1 MVKQHRTPAIPAASE
16 KEQTMHKI
24 ALEEHFSIRELLP
37 TSEELE
43 FFDPQV
49 LDVIESLLPELAEK
63 RLANM
68 DKAGIEIAVLSQTA
82 PGIQAISNSPDA
94 SAMARHA
101 NDVLHTSIEL
111 QPRRFR
117 GFAAL
122 NLQDIDAACAELK
135 RCVNELGFVGAL
147 VNGSTQGEY
156 LDNPRLDLLWLTL
169 EQLDVPLYLHP
180 GLPTNQPASMVKE
193 LDGATWGWSFDTAT
207 HALRLIVKGVFDK
220 HPNAKVILGHM
231 GENLPFYLWRLDS
244 RYLSTRYRNDI
255 STTPSAVFRRNFFIT
270 TSGVCDDAALQ
281 CSISTLGAERIMFST
296 DYPYEDIELA
306 GRWMDQA
313 MIDPL
318 AKKMICRDTAR
329 MLLRLN

>member
-1 MVKQHRTPAIPAASE
+1 MNE
-16 KEQTMHKI
+16 KIITKI
-24 ALEEHFSIRELLP
+24 ALEEHFSTEKLLP
-37 TSEELE
+37 TTEELA
-43 FFDPQV
+43 FFDPKV
-49 LDVIESLLPELAEK
+49 LRAIEPLLPELAEQ

-82 PGIQAISNSPDA
+82 PGVQAISDSTEATAIAKDANNSLYKA
-94 SAMARHA
+94 
-101 NDVLHTSIEL
+101 IQL

-122 NLQDIDAACAELK
+122 NLLDVHAACAELK
-135 RCVNELGFVGAL
+135 RCVSELGFVGAL

-156 LDNPRLDLLWLTL
+156 LDNPILDQLWLTL

-180 GLPTNQPASMVKE
+180 GVPTDQPVSMVKE

-244 RYLSTRYRNDI
+244 RYSSTHYCKDI
-255 STTPSAVFRRNFFIT
+255 SRLPSEVFRRHFFIT
-270 TSGVCDDAALQ
+270 TSGVCDSAALR
-281 CSISTLGAERIMFST
+281 CSIETLGPDRIMFAT

-306 GRWMDQA
+306 GRWMDEA
-313 MIDPL
+313 PIDPRT
-318 AKKMICRDTAR
+318 KRMICRETAQ
-329 MLLRLN
+329 MLLRLK

>member
-1 MVKQHRTPAIPAASE
+1 MSQNHTAESKP
-16 KEQTMHKI
+16 QTDHEPTIKKI
-24 ALEEHFSIRELLP
+24 ALEEHFSIGELLP
-37 TSEELE
+37 TSAELE
-43 FFDPQV
+43 FFDPVV
-49 LDVIESLLPELAEK
+49 LDAVEPLLPELAEK

-82 PGIQAISNSPDA
+82 PGIQAIADSTEA
-94 SAMARHA
+94 SAMARYA
-101 NDVLHTSIEL
+101 NDALYAAIEQ

-122 NLQDIDAACAELK
+122 NLQDMDAACAELK
-135 RCVNELGFVGAL
+135 RCVSELGFVGAL

-156 LDNPRLDLLWLTL
+156 LDNPRVEPLWSTL

-180 GLPTNQPASMVKE
+180 GLPTNQPASMVEE

-207 HALRLIVKGVFDK
+207 HALRLIVKGVFEK
-220 HPNAKVILGHM
+220 HPNANVILGHM

-244 RYLSTRYRNDI
+244 RYASTRYRNDI
-255 STTPSAVFRRNFFIT
+255 GTTPSAVFRRNFYIT

-281 CSISTLGAERIMFST
+281 CSIATLGPERIMFAT

-306 GRWMDQA
+306 GRWIEQA
-313 MIDPL
+313 TIDPI
-318 AKKMICRDTAR
+318 AKTMICRNTAR
-329 MLLRLN
+329 TLLCID

>member
-1 MVKQHRTPAIPAASE
+1 MSQNHTAESKP
-16 KEQTMHKI
+16 QTDHEPTIKKI
-24 ALEEHFSIRELLP
+24 ALEEHFSIGELLP
-37 TSEELE
+37 TSAELE
-43 FFDPQV
+43 FFDPVV
-49 LDVIESLLPELAEK
+49 LDAVEPLLPELAEK

-82 PGIQAISNSPDA
+82 PGIQAIANSTEA
-94 SAMARHA
+94 SAMARYA
-101 NDVLHTSIEL
+101 NDALYAAIEQ

-122 NLQDIDAACAELK
+122 NLQDMDAACAELK
-135 RCVNELGFVGAL
+135 RCVSELGFVGAL

-156 LDNPRLDLLWLTL
+156 LDNPRVDPLWSTL

-180 GLPTNQPASMVKE
+180 GLPTNQPASMVEE

-207 HALRLIVKGVFDK
+207 HALRLIVKGVFEK
-220 HPNAKVILGHM
+220 HPNANVILGHM

-244 RYLSTRYRNDI
+244 RYASTRYRNDI
-255 STTPSAVFRRNFFIT
+255 GTTPSAVFRRNFYIT

-281 CSISTLGAERIMFST
+281 CSIATLGPERIMFAT

-306 GRWMDQA
+306 GRWIEQA
-313 MIDPL
+313 TIDPI
-318 AKKMICRDTAR
+318 AKTMICRNTAR
-329 MLLRLN
+329 TLLCID

>member
-1 MVKQHRTPAIPAASE
+1 MKQNHTPASQEATE
-16 KEQTMHKI
+16 KEPTINKI
-24 ALEEHFSIRELLP
+24 ALEEHFSIGELLP
-37 TSEELE
+37 TSAELE
-43 FFDPQV
+43 FFDPQF
-49 LDVIESLLPELAEK
+49 LGVIEPLLPELAEK
-63 RLANM
+63 RLAHM

-82 PGIQAISNSPDA
+82 PGIQAIADSSEA
-94 SAMARHA
+94 SAMASHA
-101 NDVLHTSIEL
+101 NDALHAAIKQ

-122 NLQDIDAACAELK
+122 NLQEIDTACAELK
-135 RCVNELGFVGAL
+135 RCVSEMGFVGAL
-147 VNGSTQGEY
+147 INGSTQGEY
-156 LDNPRLDLLWLTL
+156 LDNPKVNPLWSTL

-207 HALRLIVKGVFDK
+207 HALRLIVKGVFET

-244 RYLSTRYRNDI
+244 RFASTRYRNDI
-255 STTPSAVFRRNFFIT
+255 GTTPSAVFRQNFFIT

-281 CSISTLGAERIMFST
+281 CSITTLGPERIMFST

-306 GRWMDQA
+306 GRWIDQA
-313 MIDPL
+313 TIDPL
-318 AKKMICRDTAR
+318 AKAMICGDTAR
-329 MLLRLN
+329 MLLRLG

>member
-1 MVKQHRTPAIPAASE
+1 MNQSRIPASQAATDHE
-16 KEQTMHKI
+16 PTINKI

-49 LDVIESLLPELAEK
+49 LGVIEPLLPELAEK

-82 PGIQAISNSPDA
+82 PGIQAIADSPEA
-94 SAMARHA
+94 SAMARCA
-101 NDVLHTSIEL
+101 NDALHAAIEL
-111 QPRRFR
+111 RPRRFR

-122 NLQDIDAACAELK
+122 NLQDIDTACAELK
-135 RCVNELGFVGAL
+135 RCVSELGFVGAL

-156 LDNPRLDLLWLTL
+156 LDNPRVDQLWSTL

-207 HALRLIVKGVFDK
+207 HALRLIVKGVFET

-244 RYLSTRYRNDI
+244 RYASTRYRNDI
-255 STTPSAVFRRNFFIT
+255 STTPSAVFRQNFFIT

-281 CSISTLGAERIMFST
+281 CSIATLGPERIMFST

-306 GRWMDQA
+306 GRWIDQA
-313 MIDPL
+313 TIDPL
-318 AKKMICRDTAR
+318 AKAMICGDTAR
-329 MLLRLN
+329 MLLRLG

>member
-1 MVKQHRTPAIPAASE
+1 MDENRTPTAQSSTGQGTTIP
-16 KEQTMHKI
+16 KI
-24 ALEEHFSIRELLP
+24 ALEEHFSIQELLP
-37 TSEELE
+37 TPEELE

-49 LDVIESLLPELAEK
+49 LGVIEPLLPELAER

-82 PGIQAISNSPDA
+82 PGIQAIANSIEA
-94 SAMARHA
+94 SAMARRA
-101 NDVLHTSIEL
+101 NDTLQVAIQQ

-122 NLQDIDAACAELK
+122 NLQDIDVACAELK

-147 VNGSTQGEY
+147 INGSTQGEY
-156 LDNPRLDLLWLTL
+156 LDHPGVDPLWLTL

-180 GLPTNQPASMVKE
+180 GLPTDQPASMVKE

-207 HALRLIVKGVFDK
+207 HALRLIIKGVFEK
-220 HPNAKVILGHM
+220 HPNANVILGHM

-244 RYLSTRYRNDI
+244 RYATTRYRNDI
-255 STTPSAVFRRNFFIT
+255 SSTPSAVFRRHFFIT

-281 CSISTLGAERIMFST
+281 CSIDTLGADRIMFST

-306 GRWMDQA
+306 GRWIEQA
-313 MIDPL
+313 PINPQ
-318 AKKMICRDTAR
+318 AKSLICRETAQT
-329 MLLRLN
+329 LLRLS